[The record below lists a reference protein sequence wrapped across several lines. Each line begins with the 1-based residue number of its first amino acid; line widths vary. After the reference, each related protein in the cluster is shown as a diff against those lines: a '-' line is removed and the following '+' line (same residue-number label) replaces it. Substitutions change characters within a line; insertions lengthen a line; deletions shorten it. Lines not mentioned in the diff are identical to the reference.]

1 MLAIR
6 NPRLS
11 SNYSRL
17 CSETSAGDQGRSGDV
32 IILLAAANGGVIFA
46 EPREPFRDASIAAL
60 AFPSHTPLIPS
71 KREMPQVIW
80 HVSAVGSWAIGVHV
94 VGAR

>member
-1 MLAIR
+1 MGRFPARKHVFARTRYRSGAIR
-6 NPRLS
+6 MTPESLGEK
-11 SNYSRL
+11 
-17 CSETSAGDQGRSGDV
+17 CG
-32 IILLAAANGGVIFA
+32 LAAANGGVIFA